1 MTFLQRQKQTT
12 TKTKAHNSMTTC
24 KPVRCTPPLSER
36 HSSAALMQKHYRLEY
51 NLVPYHVLYSIQC
64 NCIDFVHYQVRSLSL
79 QWRGVYWGLMF
90 FVLYL
95 YKCVWYLDSSD
106 HGGVAGPKSA
116 ILPLG
121 KTYFATLPAVFFEE
135 SRQAH
140 IHKHNFDTFERLVH
154 ASLLHPGSV
163 LDLGLYFKISAG

>member
-79 QWRGVYWGLMF
+79 QWRVVYWGLMF

-95 YKCVWYLDSSD
+95 YKCV
-106 HGGVAGPKSA
+106 
-116 ILPLG
+116 
-121 KTYFATLPAVFFEE
+121 
-135 SRQAH
+135 
-140 IHKHNFDTFERLVH
+140 
-154 ASLLHPGSV
+154 
-163 LDLGLYFKISAG
+163 